1 MITQLWSNFLDQQQ
15 GDVQEVDDVG
25 DPNVTP
31 IDEGLTNL
39 EQKKKRCHGNSLE
52 ETVVDDDDDGKEIVE
67 VVVVV
72 VVEQVADRIAQHG
85 TR

>member
-1 MITQLWSNFLDQQQ
+1 MGGVGL
-15 GDVQEVDDVG
+15 G
-25 DPNVTP
+25 DPDVTP
-31 IDEGLTNL
+31 IDEGLTKL

-52 ETVVDDDDDGKEIVE
+52 ETVDVDDGKEIVE

-72 VVEQVADRIAQHG
+72 VVEVVEQVADRNAQHG

>member
-1 MITQLWSNFLDQQQ
+1 MLDQQQ

-52 ETVVDDDDDGKEIVE
+52 DDDGKEIVE

>member
-1 MITQLWSNFLDQQQ
+1 MGGVGL
-15 GDVQEVDDVG
+15 G
-25 DPNVTP
+25 DPDVTP
-31 IDEGLTNL
+31 IDEGLTKL

-52 ETVVDDDDDGKEIVE
+52 ETVDVDDDGKEIVE

-72 VVEQVADRIAQHG
+72 VEVVEQVADRNAQHG